1 MDKRKLAELVVE
13 HKEKALVDQ
22 DFTPREILDQATAM
36 AHQKEIHVIT
46 GVRRSGKST
55 LMRLIARYLIQQEN
69 VPRENILYL
78 NFEDDRFAEFKTP
91 DFQTLYE
98 AYLEVESPSGRKYFF
113 LDEIQNLPGWHR
125 WLNRLYEFEDVKLFI
140 TGSNSSMMKGEAAMS
155 LTGRNRV
162 ITLYPFSFR
171 EYAVACG
178 VTWTERDLLT
188 GEGKAKLARLFG
200 QYAREGGFPE
210 NVRQKDPDILR
221 HYFGDIVYR
230 DIVARYGLRNVRE
243 IRELALYLASNL
255 SSLSSY
261 KKLKDAISVNSLTTV
276 KNYLG
281 YFADVYLFF
290 PVNLF
295 DYSLKR
301 QMYNPA
307 KFYCVDHALAAA
319 MAFKFSSDSGRILEN
334 IVCGEL
340 KRRGCDIYYW
350 KDKNGR
356 EVDFLI
362 RQGQGITAALQVC
375 QDISADETRKREI
388 SGALSAAATFSL
400 PEVKI
405 LTADQ
410 EGEEILKGVRILY
423 EPLWRWLVLPS
434 TAS

>member
-1 MDKRKLAELVVE
+1 MDKRKLSELLVE
-13 HKEKALVDQ
+13 HKEKAIGDHA
-22 DFTPREILDQATAM
+22 FTPREILAQAADM
-36 AHQKEIHVIT
+36 ARQKEIHVIT

-55 LMRLIARYLIQQEN
+55 LMRLIAHYLIREKN

-98 AYLEVESPSGRKYFF
+98 SYLEVESPSGRKYFF

-155 LTGRNRV
+155 LTGRNRL

-171 EYAVACG
+171 EYAAACD

-188 GEGKAKLARLFG
+188 GEGKAKLSRLFG
-200 QYAREGGFPE
+200 RYAQEGGFPE
-210 NVRQKDPDILR
+210 AVRQQDPDILR

-255 SSLSSY
+255 SCLASY
-261 KKLKDAISVNSLTTV
+261 KKLRDTIAVNSLTTV

-281 YFADVYLFF
+281 YFEDVYLFF

-301 QMYNPA
+301 QMYNPS
-307 KFYCVDHALAAA
+307 KIYCVDHALAAA
-319 MAFKFSSDSGRILEN
+319 MAFKFSADTGRILEN
-334 IVCGEL
+334 IVFSEL
-340 KRRGCDIYYW
+340 KMRGCEVYYW
-350 KDKNGR
+350 KDKNGK

-362 RQGQGITAALQVC
+362 RQGQEITAALQVC
-375 QDISADETRKREI
+375 QDIDTSETRKREI
-388 SGALSAAATFSL
+388 SGALAAAAAFGLS
-400 PEVKI
+400 EAKI
-405 LTADQ
+405 LTTDR
-410 EGEEILKGVRILY
+410 EGEEIHKGVRILY
-423 EPLWRWLVLPS
+423 EPVWRWLIH
-434 TAS
+434 

>member
-1 MDKRKLAELVVE
+1 
-13 HKEKALVDQ
+13 
-22 DFTPREILDQATAM
+22 
-36 AHQKEIHVIT
+36 
-46 GVRRSGKST
+46 
-55 LMRLIARYLIQQEN
+55 
-69 VPRENILYL
+69 
-78 NFEDDRFAEFKTP
+78 
-91 DFQTLYE
+91 
-98 AYLEVESPSGRKYFF
+98 

-162 ITLYPFSFR
+162 ITLHPFSFR
-171 EYAVACG
+171 EYAAACG

-200 QYAREGGFPE
+200 QYVREGGFPE
-210 NVRQKDPDILR
+210 NVRRKDPDILR

-255 SSLSSY
+255 SSLASY

-295 DYSLKR
+295 EYSLKR

-307 KFYCVDHALAAA
+307 KIYCVDHALAAA

-362 RQGQGITAALQVC
+362 RQGQEITAALQVC

-423 EPLWRWLVLPS
+423 EPLWRWLIGKVGTEPYFLS
-434 TAS
+434 EK

>member
-1 MDKRKLAELVVE
+1 MDKRKLAELLVE
-13 HKEKALVDQ
+13 HKGKALADS
-22 DFTPREILDQATAM
+22 DFTPRELLTRAGEM
-36 AHQKEIHVIT
+36 AHQKEINVIT

-55 LMRLIARYLIQQEN
+55 LMRMVARYLIQQEN
-69 VPRENILYL
+69 VPSENILYL

-125 WLNRLYEFEDVKLFI
+125 WLNRLYEFEDVKLFV

-162 ITLYPFSFR
+162 VTLYPFSFR
-171 EYAVACG
+171 EYAAACD

-200 QYAREGGFPE
+200 RYMQEGGFPE
-210 NVRQKDPDILR
+210 ALRQQDSDILR

-255 SSLSSY
+255 SCLASY
-261 KKLKDAISVNSLTTV
+261 KKLKDTITVNSLTTV

-281 YFADVYLFF
+281 YFEDVYLFF

-295 DYSLKR
+295 DYSMKR

-307 KFYCVDHALAAA
+307 KLYCVDHALAAA
-319 MAFKFSSDSGRILEN
+319 MAFKFSADSGRILEN
-334 IVCGEL
+334 IVFCEL
-340 KRRGCDIYYW
+340 KRRGCDVYYW
-350 KDKNGR
+350 KDKNGK

-362 RQGQGITAALQVC
+362 RQGQEITAALQVC
-375 QDISADETRKREI
+375 QNIGNPETRKREI
-388 SGALSAAATFSL
+388 SGALAAAAAFGLS
-400 PEVKI
+400 EVQI
-405 LTADQ
+405 LTADY
-410 EGEEILKGVRILY
+410 ESEEILQNVRILY
-423 EPLWRWLVLPS
+423 KPVWRWLVKEP
-434 TAS
+434 AKR

>member
-1 MDKRKLAELVVE
+1 MDKRKLAELLVE
-13 HKEKALVDQ
+13 HKEKALGDHAY
-22 DFTPREILDQATAM
+22 TPREILVQAADM
-36 AHQKEIHVIT
+36 ARQKEIHVIT

-55 LMRLIARYLIQQEN
+55 LMRLIARYLVQEEN

-125 WLNRLYEFEDVKLFI
+125 WLNRLYEFEDVKLFV

-162 ITLYPFSFR
+162 VTLYPFSFR
-171 EYAVACG
+171 EYATACD

-188 GEGKAKLARLFG
+188 GEGKAKLSRLFG
-200 QYAREGGFPE
+200 QYAQEGGFPE
-210 NVRQKDPDILR
+210 AVRQQDPDILR

-255 SSLSSY
+255 SCLASY
-261 KKLKDAISVNSLTTV
+261 KKLKDTITVNSLTTV

-281 YFADVYLFF
+281 YFEDVYLFF

-307 KFYCVDHALAAA
+307 KIYCVDHALAAA
-319 MAFKFSSDSGRILEN
+319 MAFKFSADTGRILEN
-334 IVCGEL
+334 IVFSEL
-340 KRRGCDIYYW
+340 KRRGCEIYYW
-350 KDKNGR
+350 KDKNGK

-362 RQGQGITAALQVC
+362 RQGQDITAALQVC
-375 QDISADETRKREI
+375 QDIDTNETRKREI
-388 SGALSAAATFSL
+388 SGALVAAAAFDLT
-400 PEVKI
+400 EAKI
-405 LTADQ
+405 LTADR
-410 EGEEILKGVRILY
+410 EGEEIHNGVRILY
-423 EPLWRWLVLPS
+423 EPVWRWLIH
-434 TAS
+434 

>member
-1 MDKRKLAELVVE
+1 MDKRKLSELIVE
-13 HKEKALVDQ
+13 HKEKAIGDHA
-22 DFTPREILDQATAM
+22 FTPREILAKAADM
-36 AHQKEIHVIT
+36 VRQKEIHVIT

-55 LMRLIARYLIQQEN
+55 LMRLIARYLIQEGK

-98 AYLEVESPSGRKYFF
+98 AYLEVESPTGRKYFF
-113 LDEIQNLPGWHR
+113 LDEIQNLPDWHR
-125 WLNRLYEFEDVKLFI
+125 WLNRLYEFEDVKLFV

-171 EYAVACG
+171 EYATACN

-188 GEGKAKLARLFG
+188 GEGKAKLSRLFG
-200 QYAREGGFPE
+200 QYVQEGGFPE
-210 NVRQKDPDILR
+210 TVRQQDPDILR

-255 SSLSSY
+255 SCLASY
-261 KKLKDAISVNSLTTV
+261 KKLKDTIAVNSMTTI

-281 YFADVYLFF
+281 YFEDVYLFF
-290 PVNLF
+290 PLNLF

-307 KFYCVDHALAAA
+307 KLYCVDHALAAA
-319 MAFKFSSDSGRILEN
+319 MAFKFSADSGRILEN
-334 IVCGEL
+334 IVFGEL
-340 KRRGCDIYYW
+340 KRRGCEVYYW
-350 KDKNGR
+350 KDKNGK

-362 RQGQGITAALQVC
+362 RQGQVITAALQVC
-375 QDISADETRKREI
+375 QDINTGETRKREI
-388 SGALSAAATFSL
+388 SGALAAAAAFGLT
-400 PEVKI
+400 EAKI
-405 LTADQ
+405 LTADS
-410 EGEEILKGVRILY
+410 EGEEIHNDVRIIY
-423 EPLWRWLVLPS
+423 EPAWRWLVQ
-434 TAS
+434 

>member
-1 MDKRKLAELVVE
+1 MDKRKLSELLIE
-13 HKEKALVDQ
+13 HKEKALGDHV
-22 DFTPREILDQATAM
+22 FIRREILAQTVDM
-36 AHQKEIHVIT
+36 ARQKEIHVIT

-55 LMRLIARYLIQQEN
+55 LMRLIARYLIQEEN

-78 NFEDDRFAEFKTP
+78 NFEDDRFAEFQTS

-125 WLNRLYEFEDVKLFI
+125 WLNRLYEFEDVKLFV

-162 ITLYPFSFR
+162 VTLYPFSFR
-171 EYAVACG
+171 EYAAACD

-188 GEGKAKLARLFG
+188 GEGKAKLARLFRR
-200 QYAREGGFPE
+200 YAQEGGFPE
-210 NVRQKDPDILR
+210 AVRQHDPDILR

-255 SSLSSY
+255 SCLASY
-261 KKLKDAISVNSLTTV
+261 KKLKDMIAVNSLTTV

-281 YFADVYLFF
+281 YFEDVYLFF

-307 KFYCVDHALAAA
+307 KLYCVDHALATA
-319 MAFKFSSDSGRILEN
+319 MAFKFSADSGRILEN
-334 IVCGEL
+334 IVFCEL
-340 KRRGCDIYYW
+340 KRRGCEIYYW
-350 KDKNGR
+350 KDKSGK

-362 RQGQGITAALQVC
+362 RQGQEITTALQVC
-375 QDISADETRKREI
+375 QDIDAGETRKREI
-388 SGALSAAATFSL
+388 SGALAAAAAFGLT
-400 PEVKI
+400 EAKI
-405 LTADQ
+405 LTTDR
-410 EGEEILKGVRILY
+410 EGEEIHNGVRIRY
-423 EPLWRWLVLPS
+423 EPVWRWL
-434 TAS
+434 A